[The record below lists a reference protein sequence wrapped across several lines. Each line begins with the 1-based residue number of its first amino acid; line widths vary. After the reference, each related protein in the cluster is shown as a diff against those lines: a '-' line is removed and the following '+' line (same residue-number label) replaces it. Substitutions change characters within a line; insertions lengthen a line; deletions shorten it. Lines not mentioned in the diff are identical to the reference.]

1 VIDESRIVT
10 AAKDNTVRAL
20 TGTQAWSKQKI
31 KPRWRFTMQTLTE
44 PDERVSQELS
54 AVIEAVA
61 NDPDVTT
68 PVTLGVVR
76 DRLRQTLAGFAE
88 AERVHEFGDE
98 EMLSAEIAALIDEYG
113 EDALAT
119 ELVNDKASE
128 ALSTVIETVLDE
140 SDEDIV
146 PTLGDVRAAMQNG
159 LIARLVGAGLLE
171 EEDEQP
177 LEAEIEALIERLGAE
192 EPAENVLR

>member
-1 VIDESRIVT
+1 
-10 AAKDNTVRAL
+10 
-20 TGTQAWSKQKI
+20 
-31 KPRWRFTMQTLTE
+31 MQTLTE

-54 AVIEAVA
+54 AVIEAIA

-192 EPAENVLR
+192 EAAENVLR

>member
-1 VIDESRIVT
+1 
-10 AAKDNTVRAL
+10 
-20 TGTQAWSKQKI
+20 
-31 KPRWRFTMQTLTE
+31 MQTLTE

-54 AVIEAVA
+54 AVIEAIA

>member
-1 VIDESRIVT
+1 
-10 AAKDNTVRAL
+10 
-20 TGTQAWSKQKI
+20 
-31 KPRWRFTMQTLTE
+31 MQTLTE
-44 PDERVSQELS
+44 PDERVSQALS
-54 AVIEAVA
+54 AVIEAIA
-61 NDPDVTT
+61 NNPDVTT
-68 PVTLGVVR
+68 PVTLGEVR
-76 DRLRQTLAGFAE
+76 DRLRQTLDGFAE

-140 SDEDIV
+140 SDTDIV

>member
-1 VIDESRIVT
+1 
-10 AAKDNTVRAL
+10 
-20 TGTQAWSKQKI
+20 
-31 KPRWRFTMQTLTE
+31 MQTITE

-54 AVIEAVA
+54 AVIEAIA

>member
-1 VIDESRIVT
+1 
-10 AAKDNTVRAL
+10 
-20 TGTQAWSKQKI
+20 
-31 KPRWRFTMQTLTE
+31 MQTLTE

>member
-1 VIDESRIVT
+1 
-10 AAKDNTVRAL
+10 
-20 TGTQAWSKQKI
+20 
-31 KPRWRFTMQTLTE
+31 MQTVIE
-44 PDERVSQELS
+44 PDERVSRELS
-54 AVIEAVA
+54 AVIEAIA

-68 PVTLGVVR
+68 PVTLGLVR

-113 EDALAT
+113 EDAIAT

-146 PTLGDVRAAMQNG
+146 PTLGDVREAMRSG
-159 LIARLVGAGLLE
+159 LLARLIGEGMLD

-177 LEAEIEALIERLGAE
+177 LEAEIDALIERFGAE
-192 EPAENVLR
+192 EPAENLLRYE

>member
-1 VIDESRIVT
+1 
-10 AAKDNTVRAL
+10 
-20 TGTQAWSKQKI
+20 
-31 KPRWRFTMQTLTE
+31 MQTITE

-54 AVIEAVA
+54 AVIEAIA

-128 ALSTVIETVLDE
+128 ALSTVIETVFDE